1 MDLFSGAHSQ
11 DQSWAQLG
19 KQKVLSEYQE
29 ALFFF
34 FCCEVDQAVAQV
46 TQRDF
51 RDSLFGNI
59 QKPSGHS
66 SEQSVLDDPT

>member
-34 FCCEVDQAVAQV
+34 FAVRLTKQWHRLLREILG
-46 TQRDF
+46 TP
-51 RDSLFGNI
+51 SLAIFKSHLDI
-59 QKPSGHS
+59 VLS
-66 SEQSVLDDPT
+66 SQF